1 MQTQHE
7 SIEDYQ
13 ITVAEDI
20 DFLKLIKILKSNK
33 YEENPSITKKYV
45 HSLFTPLLSY
55 IIDYLNHNA
64 DNRDNKEVKETKD
77 EVKPKIGKKLLNGI
91 PILYA
96 LLDKKI
102 YDLFFKKEKGL
113 IGKEEINYNLKPE
126 KENYYISSPKKI
138 IQNDKNDFTEIL
150 GQALGE
156 NVETLLE
163 NDTIEKV
170 FELKKKEIISMF
182 RYGYSVQER
191 IINFLKD
198 NSGDTIEELPN
209 IIFYGKNHKNKLYSE
224 IDRIIKVKENIEVNN
239 FHVYLKAQLFSDRK
253 KEMQINEIDKD
264 ENFENLKLEKDSC
277 YFIEVKTSIFSLF
290 EKEKPE
296 NIKSTNDNEKD
307 RKNDNEDK
315 NSKKSNK
322 SKNSDKK
329 KLISIKAPSD
339 LFSDSSYNK
348 ENIPKK
354 HDKFYLKIKAFN
366 DLFYELGYQ
375 FKNKILVIIIDSYFP
390 KDFIALA
397 KKFLKQLEGENYD
410 FDFYIYFVHF
420 EINIEYTHQI
430 TILEQMKKIENDA
443 KIKEEQMKNLKIDSL
458 KKDKQISSLYEK
470 LNNSNIEIRKLNKN
484 IDSIN
489 SQLNEMKKKQN
500 LKKMKKKIQKDF
512 DFNKFMEDEIEK
524 EFEGKI
530 NIENCFI
537 ITKHQIKDYQCT
549 QKLNNKIKCDNIID
563 LKTFCLIYYDAS
575 NTDLIDDI
583 KKKHFT
589 HINKYLKYKDL
600 KKIIFLVDFVFLYWI
615 KELMEKF
622 VNYNILVR
630 VCSDYFFK
638 VVLYE
643 KDNKGLESTCLFLHN
658 ILGTFENDLFKYK
671 NMKNF
676 IDYYFQILQIID
688 KKDIINFPIYNPV
701 TDGCDYYLKIE
712 KPKKQ
717 GEDNILLILIV
728 DHIYEYEDVPFE
740 RYEGKYKYFFI
751 LFKINYFQPEYDQA
765 EKIPFFFQL
774 SDGMKTALYH
784 VNDVPKTI
792 YEDDYKYIID
802 KKTQNVAC
810 IIDKI
815 SERIQFQYLIVNDKF
830 FKEEAID
837 LNIKNIMQ
845 ELSKF
850 DQSKNLKILI
860 EEPFNLI
867 YTYIKEKYKNCNIVL
882 INNSENDK
890 INNFLSTK
898 VETKYV
904 NTNIYSYLNEV
915 KDDDYYDIIIL
926 QNNCFPD
933 EQTDIIPKTLF
944 QKGKKFNTISNHLIE
959 GGKFCFSFVVKN
971 IFLKQEVDKIM
982 RKNFKNVNLLYSSEL
997 EGVAICWD

>member
-1 MQTQHE
+1 M
-7 SIEDYQ
+7 
-13 ITVAEDI
+13 
-20 DFLKLIKILKSNK
+20 
-33 YEENPSITKKYV
+33 
-45 HSLFTPLLSY
+45 FTPLLSY

-64 DNRDNKEVKETKD
+64 DNRDNKEEKETKD
-77 EVKPKIGKKLLNGI
+77 ELKPKIGKKLLNGI

-239 FHVYLKAQLFSDRK
+239 FHVYLKAQLFSDRN

-264 ENFENLKLEKDSC
+264 ENFENLNLEKDSC

-315 NSKKSNK
+315 NSNK

-430 TILEQMKKIENDA
+430 NILEQMKKIENDA
-443 KIKEEQMKNLKIDSL
+443 KIKEKQIKNLHE
-458 KKDKQISSLYEK
+458 Q
-470 LNNSNIEIRKLNKN
+470 LNNSKIEIRKLNKN

-489 SQLNEMKKKQN
+489 SQLNEMKKKEN
-500 LKKMKKKIQKDF
+500 LKKMKKKIQKNF
-512 DFNKFMEDEIEK
+512 DFNKFIEDEIEK

-549 QKLNNKIKCDNIID
+549 HKLNNKIKCNNIID
-563 LKTFCLIYYDAS
+563 LKTFCLIYYDA
-575 NTDLIDDI
+575 NDIDLIDDI
-583 KKKHFT
+583 KKKHFK

-600 KKIIFLVDFVFLYWI
+600 KTIIFLVDFVFLYWI

-622 VNYNILVR
+622 VNYNIAVR
-630 VCSDYFFK
+630 VISDYFFE

-643 KDNKGLESTCLFLHN
+643 KDKKELKSTCLFLHN
-658 ILGTFENDLFKYK
+658 ILGTLENDLFKYK

-676 IDYYFQILQIID
+676 VDYYFQILQIID
-688 KKDIINFPIYNPV
+688 QIHITNFPIYNPIRNE
-701 TDGCDYYLKIE
+701 CDYYLTVKIPE
-712 KPKKQ
+712 KQ
-717 GEDNILLILIV
+717 GKDNKCLIIV
-728 DHIYEYEDVPFE
+728 IDPIYELRDVQLE
-740 RYEGKYKYFFI
+740 KYEGQYKYYII
-751 LFKINYFQPEYDQA
+751 LFKINYFKCVLEQVR
-765 EKIPFFFQL
+765 KMLNFFQFL
-774 SDGMKTALYH
+774 NGMNPDLCH
-784 VNDVPKTI
+784 VNDVPITI
-792 YEDDYKYIID
+792 YEDDYKYIVD

-810 IIDKI
+810 IFDKI
-815 SERIQFQYLIVNDKF
+815 SERIQFQYLIVDDRF
-830 FKEEAID
+830 YKEEAID
-837 LNIKNIMQ
+837 VNILNIMR
-845 ELSKF
+845 ELSEM
-850 DQSKNLKILI
+850 DQSKNIKILI

-915 KDDDYYDIIIL
+915 KDDDYYDFIIL

-944 QKGKKFNTISNHLIE
+944 QKGKKFNIISNHLIE
-959 GGKFCFSFVVKN
+959 GGKFCFSFVIKN
-971 IFLKQEVDKIM
+971 TPLKKEVDKIV
-982 RKNFKNVNLLYSSEL
+982 RENFKNVNLLYSSEL